1 MIITL
6 DIPEYF
12 TDKGVKEIWGEH
24 FQISTRL
31 FENEFLITANKAGLI
46 SLATQL
52 LTLAQ
57 DDVLSGTHI
66 HYDAYNSLEN
76 DSVAFIIQKE

>member
-6 DIPEYF
+6 KIPEYSSNQGIIS
-12 TDKGVKEIWGEH
+12 KWENN
-24 FQISTRL
+24 FQISAR
-31 FENEFLITANKAGLI
+31 FENEFLISANKAGLI

-57 DDVLSGTHI
+57 DKVPPGTHI
-66 HYDAYNSLEN
+66 HYDVYTSLE
-76 DSVAFIIQKE
+76 DGSTEFIIQKE